1 MNLNNVSIRYKIW
14 GISVVLC
21 LLLIVTVLFS
31 LNGIK
36 NEKQEAAKIE
46 NLLELESRFLNREI
60 DHYRW
65 VQKVSS
71 FILDHSAK
79 SLTAEKD
86 HTKCQLGQWI
96 YDEKEMNKLEHT
108 DSKLISLVN
117 EMKPIHETLH
127 KSATEINKVFVDN
140 NSDHASA
147 TDKMLAVYQNS
158 TMPTLEKV
166 KEKFAEISELLEKHV
181 LEEEERLVQFESS
194 AKRNISIFSVGAI
207 LLGAICSYFVSRKLL
222 AQINSA
228 VEFTG
233 NLAKGDFTKKLD
245 IDQKDEIGILV
256 KGLNSIVDSLKRMVN
271 QIQAGSNALSSSSDT
286 LSSVSSQL
294 TQGADQTA
302 ERANAVSAASEEMSA
317 NMDSVAAA
325 TEQASTNVN
334 MVATAT
340 EEMTATIAEISGNM
354 SKTSN
359 LAIEASSKTNQ
370 ASKRVDELGRSAQ
383 EIGKVTETITEISE
397 QTNLL
402 ALNATIEAARAG
414 EAGKGF
420 AVVANEIKELAK
432 QTAEATLEIKN
443 KIESVQQAT
452 SHTVTEINDVSVI
465 IKDLSDMSA
474 GVASAVE
481 EQSAT
486 TQEIAGNVTQAS
498 EGIREVTESVAQ
510 AAAVTGE
517 IASEIAEVNVSTD
530 QLRESSIEVNNN
542 AAELKELSE
551 SLKKMVGEFKV

>member
-14 GISVVLC
+14 GISIILC
-21 LLLIVTVLFS
+21 LLLIVTALFA
-31 LNGIK
+31 LNGIE
-36 NEKQEAAKIE
+36 NEKEESAKIE
-46 NLLELESRFLNREI
+46 HLLELESTFLNREL
-60 DHYRW
+60 DHYNW
-65 VQKVSS
+65 VQQVSS
-71 FILDHSAK
+71 FLLDHSLER
-79 SLTAEKD
+79 LTAEKD
-86 HTKCQLGQWI
+86 HTQCKLGKWI
-96 YDEKEMNKLEHT
+96 YDKKAMESLGEIDKALV
-108 DSKLISLVN
+108 SLIG
-117 EMKPIHETLH
+117 EMKPNHETLH
-127 KSATEINKVFVDN
+127 NSAVEIDNIFNEN
-140 NSDHASA
+140 NSDHAKAADAMIS
-147 TDKMLAVYQNS
+147 VYQNS
-158 TMPTLEKV
+158 TMVSLDKV
-166 KEKFAEISELLEKHV
+166 KKQFAEISELLEKHV
-181 LEEEERLVQFESS
+181 KEEEERLEQLGNSTT
-194 AKRNISIFSVGAI
+194 RSILVFTVIAV
-207 LLGAICSYFVSRKLL
+207 LLGAVCSFFVSRKLL
-222 AQINSA
+222 MQITSA
-228 VEFTG
+228 VQFTG
-233 NLAKGDFTKKLD
+233 SLAKGDFTEKLA
-245 IDQKDEIGILV
+245 INQKDEIGVLAS
-256 KGLNSIVDSLKRMVN
+256 GLNSIVDSLKTMVN
-271 QIQAGSNALSSSSDT
+271 QIQSGSNALSSSSDT

-294 TQGADQTA
+294 TQGADQTS
-302 ERANAVSAASEEMSA
+302 ERANAVSTASEEMSV

-370 ASKRVDELGRSAQ
+370 ASKRVDELGKSAQ

-452 SHTVTEINDVSVI
+452 GHTVTEINDVSVI

-474 GVASAVE
+474 SVASAVE

-510 AAAVTGE
+510 AAAVTAE
-517 IASEIAEVNVSTD
+517 IASEIAEVNSSTE
-530 QLRESSIEVNNN
+530 QLRESSIEVNKN
-542 AAELKELSE
+542 ASELKELSE
-551 SLKKMVGEFKV
+551 SLRKMVGEFKI